1 MGGAPPPPLGVAPQ
15 DPKKPE
21 KFGRFRPDLGGLRGP
36 RISVQDRGCRG
47 APDPLPPE
55 LGPDG
60 GRRPGPRK
68 IPVRRA
74 GGGPRCGRP
83 DGGLSRS
90 VWTTLPQ
97 TVRPQADDPTT
108 PAHQL
113 GPRSGSPSLGSAT
126 SGTSQLCRR
135 RSFRSAY
142 RPRSGSSDKASVVVC
157 GSQTRPTRCDSRQS
171 LIVQLRSSL
180 GGSQVVALS
189 LHSNLVQSSPAL
201 GLILDVGLTGVHSV
215 HTYGSFGPCPL
226 RFATRVLP
234 PSHSPPHLAVQTP
247 RGVGGGSSE
256 KGALLRAKVAEPTPS
271 APLWPVLVR
280 TRTNPFGV
288 IA

>member
-1 MGGAPPPPLGVAPQ
+1 MI
-15 DPKKPE
+15 
-21 KFGRFRPDLGGLRGP
+21 LR
-36 RISVQDRGCRG
+36 
-47 APDPLPPE
+47 
-55 LGPDG
+55 
-60 GRRPGPRK
+60 
-68 IPVRRA
+68 
-74 GGGPRCGRP
+74 
-83 DGGLSRS
+83 RS
-90 VWTTLPQ
+90 V
-97 TVRPQADDPTT
+97 
-108 PAHQL
+108 HQL

-157 GSQTRPTRCDSRQS
+157 GSQTRSTRCDSRQS

-189 LHSNLVQSSPAL
+189 LHSNLVQSPPAL

-234 PSHSPPHLAVQTP
+234 PSRSPPHLAVQTP
-247 RGVGGGSSE
+247 RGVGGVRQ
-256 KGALLRAKVAEPTPS
+256 KRAHFCAQKCHEPPLS
-271 APLWPVLVR
+271 APLGWSSSELGPV
-280 TRTNPFGV
+280 PFGV